1 MKEYPKEKEEWFK
14 KCIVRKAAQAQL
26 QLALKTAAEETQ
38 CSELYMFMEGPWQ
51 VTVLKLPPLFSLSAA

>member
-1 MKEYPKEKEEWFK
+1 MKEYPKEREEWFK

-38 CSELYMFMEGPWQ
+38 CSEI
-51 VTVLKLPPLFSLSAA
+51 